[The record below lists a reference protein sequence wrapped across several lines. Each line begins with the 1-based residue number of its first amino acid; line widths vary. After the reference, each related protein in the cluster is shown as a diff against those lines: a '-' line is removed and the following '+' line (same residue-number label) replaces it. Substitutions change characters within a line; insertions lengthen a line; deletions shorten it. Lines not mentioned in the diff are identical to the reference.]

1 MKYKAKRRKTDGR
14 RRHHSLTSYVLPFSK
29 IRRKDVALVGGK
41 TSSLG
46 ELFSMKLPVPNG
58 FAVTADAYRYF
69 IRENKLDAEIR
80 RIIGNTDIKKIKE
93 LKRAGSEVRSLIKA
107 ASFPADLEK
116 QILSSYHTLG
126 SRFVAVRSSATAEDL
141 PSISEDEYVFVKL
154 NGKSFFGKIKELFDI
169 HEPTDDIE
177 VLSMNSFKTEWKR
190 ASNIYR
196 HKANNDVLYRL
207 TTATGR
213 KITISPNHSLI
224 VLDESTL
231 QPRVIE
237 MSELTG
243 KEKVPVAR
251 NIPQLNDL
259 DEIDI
264 LDYISKYGVVE
275 QNDKIM
281 IRNNST
287 NWTIQSGLPRKMPIT
302 KDFAYFLGIYTAE
315 GTTYKNNGVIIT
327 NSNEKIIERV
337 RDFVGIL
344 GINSENK
351 INKYSF
357 RFYCKAL
364 TRFLNE
370 NCSIPD
376 EKIKGKGRTC
386 HTKQVPSFIFSC
398 SREIIGEFLRGCFD
412 GDGTVSKTVSYSS
425 TSEKLISGIATLLG
439 ILGIE
444 FYMHKKKSSFDL
456 SIPFKNFA
464 KFRDMIGFMDERKM
478 NKLNQAIEKYNLSSK
493 HFEFKNSIKI
503 SNIIALSIRNEI
515 ENNLTKRVFTGFFC
529 PLCLKTVR
537 RTSKYKDKQRYFCHN
552 CKRAFYDDGIV
563 KKETEKYT
571 NYNERGQFI
580 KGSVPWNKSVNTYS
594 NYGVTKFKETLSD
607 HGLVQLTEVLSDDII
622 WDTIVQIEEVPYNS
636 WVYDFTVPET
646 ENFASGIGNIVT
658 HNSAS
663 FAGEQESYLNID
675 EKNLLR
681 RVKDCFASLFT
692 DRAISY
698 REDKKFDHFRV
709 YLSVAVEKQIFS
721 KASGVMFTI
730 DPDSGHRNFIVINSS
745 YCLGDY
751 IVQGR
756 VTPDEFWIFKKNG
769 KLIEKNLGVKNV
781 MEIRSI
787 FGVKQKK
794 VSPGMQKTFSIS
806 DKEAEQ
812 LAKYAKIIEEQYGC
826 AMDIEWAKDDK
837 IYIIQAR
844 PVTVHAKQT
853 NIYEEYRIKEKG
865 TVLAEGAAVGRKI
878 SSGQV
883 NVIRNVREIN
893 KFKKGQILVTTATD
907 PNWEPVMKIA
917 AGIIAEEGG
926 RTSHC
931 AIVSRELGI
940 PSIVGVKNATKKL
953 HGTVTIDCTSETGKI
968 WKGALKYQKNEHD
981 IKKMPK
987 TRTKVYVNIGEPQEA
1002 VDASLLPVDG
1012 VGLAREE
1019 FIINDAIAE
1028 HPLAMIKQGREN
1040 IFIDKL
1046 AAGIAKIAAS
1056 FYPRPVTI
1064 RFSDFKTNEYRD
1076 LKGGEP
1082 FEPREENPMIGW
1094 RGTSR
1099 YIGVYEPAFR
1109 LELKAI
1115 NKCYDELGL
1124 DNIKIMLPF
1133 CRTLGEADKAIKI
1146 INSEK
1151 VKAELGVMA
1160 EIPSNVISAAE
1171 FSKRFKFFSIGSND
1185 LTQLTLGI
1193 DRDSQMLAKEF
1204 DERDPAVKTLITN
1217 LIATAH
1223 KHKRVVGICGDAPSS
1238 FPDFTKFLVRSHI
1251 DSISVTPDVAV
1262 NTRLLVAKIEKSK

>member
-1 MKYKAKRRKTDGR
+1 MKY
-14 RRHHSLTSYVLPFSK
+14 VIPFSN

-58 FAVTADAYRYF
+58 FAITADAYRYF
-69 IRENKLDAEIR
+69 ISYNKLDSEIK
-80 RIIGNTDIKKIKE
+80 RIIKDTDIKKIKQ
-93 LKRAGSEVRSLIKA
+93 LKKAGREIRGLIKT

-141 PSISEDEYVFVKL
+141 PSD
-154 NGKSFFGKIKELFDI
+154 
-169 HEPTDDIE
+169 
-177 VLSMNSFKTEWKR
+177 
-190 ASNIYR
+190 
-196 HKANNDVLYRL
+196 
-207 TTATGR
+207 
-213 KITISPNHSLI
+213 
-224 VLDESTL
+224 
-231 QPRVIE
+231 
-237 MSELTG
+237 
-243 KEKVPVAR
+243 
-251 NIPQLNDL
+251 
-259 DEIDI
+259 
-264 LDYISKYGVVE
+264 
-275 QNDKIM
+275 
-281 IRNNST
+281 
-287 NWTIQSGLPRKMPIT
+287 
-302 KDFAYFLGIYTAE
+302 
-315 GTTYKNNGVIIT
+315 
-327 NSNEKIIERV
+327 
-337 RDFVGIL
+337 
-344 GINSENK
+344 
-351 INKYSF
+351 
-357 RFYCKAL
+357 
-364 TRFLNE
+364 
-370 NCSIPD
+370 
-376 EKIKGKGRTC
+376 
-386 HTKQVPSFIFSC
+386 
-398 SREIIGEFLRGCFD
+398 
-412 GDGTVSKTVSYSS
+412 
-425 TSEKLISGIATLLG
+425 
-439 ILGIE
+439 
-444 FYMHKKKSSFDL
+444 
-456 SIPFKNFA
+456 
-464 KFRDMIGFMDERKM
+464 
-478 NKLNQAIEKYNLSSK
+478 
-493 HFEFKNSIKI
+493 
-503 SNIIALSIRNEI
+503 
-515 ENNLTKRVFTGFFC
+515 
-529 PLCLKTVR
+529 
-537 RTSKYKDKQRYFCHN
+537 
-552 CKRAFYDDGIV
+552 
-563 KKETEKYT
+563 
-571 NYNERGQFI
+571 
-580 KGSVPWNKSVNTYS
+580 
-594 NYGVTKFKETLSD
+594 
-607 HGLVQLTEVLSDDII
+607 
-622 WDTIVQIEEVPYNS
+622 
-636 WVYDFTVPET
+636 
-646 ENFASGIGNIVT
+646 
-658 HNSAS
+658 S

-675 EKNLLR
+675 EKNLLKR
-681 RVKDCFASLFT
+681 IRDCFASLFT

-698 REDKKFDHFRV
+698 REDKRFDHFKV

-745 YCLGDY
+745 YGLGDY

-769 KLIEKNLGVKNV
+769 KLIGKKLGVKNV

-812 LAKYAKIIEEQYGC
+812 LASYGLLIEEHYGC
-826 AMDIEWAKDDK
+826 SMDIEWAKDNDNK
-837 IYIIQAR
+837 IYIVQAR

-865 TVLAEGAAVGRKI
+865 TLLAEGAAVGRKI
-878 SSGQV
+878 ATGHV
-883 NVIRNVREIN
+883 NVIKNVRDMGR
-893 KFKKGQILVTTATD
+893 FKKGEILVTTVTD
-907 PNWEPVMKIA
+907 PDWEPLMKMA

-940 PSIVGVKNATKKL
+940 PAIVGVSGATRKL
-953 HGTVTIDCTSETGKI
+953 HGLVTVDCSGEKGKV
-968 WKGALKYQKNEHD
+968 WKNALKYEMKQHD

-1019 FIINDAIAE
+1019 FIINDAIGE
-1028 HPLAMIKQGREN
+1028 HPLAMIKQNREN

-1064 RFSDFKTNEYRD
+1064 RFSDFKTNEYRN

-1099 YIGVYEPAFR
+1099 YISSYEPAFR

-1133 CRTLGEADKAIKI
+1133 CRTLGEADRAIKI

-1204 DERDPAVKTLITN
+1204 DERDPAVKTLISN
-1217 LIATAH
+1217 LIKTAH
-1223 KHKRVVGICGDAPSS
+1223 KHKRKVGICGDAPST
-1238 FPDFTKFLVRSHI
+1238 FPEFTKFLVRSHI

-1262 NTRLLVAKIEKSK
+1262 NTRLLIAKIEKT